1 MLRWAFA
8 IYMMLVTAAGPGLC
22 CCSLTH
28 LFAAHADR
36 PAVPAAP
43 ADLPPCCQH
52 TSAGQD
58 HQGQGGCPREK
69 QGDDRHKPGCPC
81 RQVEAK
87 LAALPEQA
95 VELPDQSQFVSPFS
109 VPYLAAALDGHI
121 APSVSAAWPGGPPP
135 FLTADD
141 LLHVHH
147 QLRC

>member
-8 IYMMLVTAAGPGLC
+8 TYVVLVMAAGPGLC

-28 LFAAHADR
+28 LFAGHADR
-36 PAVPAAP
+36 QPAP

-52 TSAGQD
+52 ASDSEGQ
-58 HQGQGGCPREK
+58 QGQGDCPGEK
-69 QGDDRHKPGCPC
+69 EKDDSHKPGCPC

-87 LAALPEQA
+87 PAALPERA
-95 VELPDQSQFVSPFS
+95 VEVPDEFQAGSFLLGSP
-109 VPYLAAALDGHI
+109 LAAAFDGPMPLI
-121 APSVSAAWPGGPPP
+121 GGPALPGGGPP
-135 FLTADD
+135 FLTAWD